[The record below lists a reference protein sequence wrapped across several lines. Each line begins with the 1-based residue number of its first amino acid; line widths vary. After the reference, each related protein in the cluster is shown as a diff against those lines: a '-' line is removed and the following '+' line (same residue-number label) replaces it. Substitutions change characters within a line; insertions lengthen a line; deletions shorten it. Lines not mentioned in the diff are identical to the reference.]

1 VQAVRL
7 VLSEGYR
14 TKDIA
19 TPTTPSDKLL
29 GTREMGE
36 KILEK
41 LSFIKIR

>member
-19 TPTTPSDKLL
+19 TPQTPNDKLL

-36 KILEK
+36 KILQK
-41 LSFIKIR
+41 LATLAV

>member
-19 TPTTPSDKLL
+19 TPQTPSDKLL

-36 KILEK
+36 KILQK
-41 LSFIKIR
+41 LAALAV